1 VAVTETQTTT
11 NGQTPE
17 APAAEGSRYLDY
29 LPAVFQQD
37 ARRGKTNWLGRLLN
51 GFEAIL
57 TGAGDPAAPGLEE
70 QLEGIPGLLGGVER
84 TFEPGPGLA
93 DGRRAPEEFLDWLSG
108 WVALSLRADVAP
120 ERQRVLIANALRL
133 YRIRGTKAGLEELI
147 GLYTTLGATV
157 REAGPRLQI
166 GVHSTV
172 GVDTSVN
179 GGAPHYFRLTVRLP
193 TTSPDEIAAQRR
205 IVTSIIDAEKPAHTY
220 YTLDIETPILQVGVT
235 SRVGVDTLLGGEP

>member
-1 VAVTETQTTT
+1 MALAETQTTT
-11 NGQTPE
+11 NGETAD
-17 APAAEGSRYLDY
+17 APAAQGSRYLDY
-29 LPAVFQQD
+29 LPAVFQED
-37 ARRGKTNWLGRLLN
+37 ARRGRTNWLGRFLT

-70 QLEGIPGLLGGVER
+70 QLEGITGLRGGIER

-93 DGRRAPEEFLDWLSG
+93 DGWRAPDEFLDWLSG

-120 ERQRVLIANALRL
+120 ERQRVLIANAVRL

-147 GLYTTLGATV
+147 SLYTTLGATV
-157 REAGPRLQI
+157 LEAGPRLQI

-172 GVDTSVN
+172 GEDMSI
-179 GGAPHYFRLTVRLP
+179 GGGPPHYFRLTVRLP
-193 TTSPDEIAAQRR
+193 TTAPDEIAAQRR

-220 YTLDIETPILQVGVT
+220 YTLDIETPILQIGIT
-235 SRVGVDTLLGGEP
+235 SRVGVDTLLGGET